1 MAGRRAIENLKRLLL
16 LFVER
21 NRKVKN
27 CYNVGGECSLRK
39 KEREILSCV
48 SLSLSYSP
56 SFQFFPSPPLPFL
69 PPGTRLISELSVG
82 VIASARERYGFSS
95 PLLPP
100 PFQRIRQAA
109 KKGGEGGRKSGLSV
123 WSLPPGSLPP
133 YFKTG
138 HCASVSALFFYYW
151 MGGEERGRSGRTET

>member
-100 PFQRIRQAA
+100 PFSENKA
-109 KKGGEGGRKSGLSV
+109 G
-123 WSLPPGSLPP
+123 
-133 YFKTG
+133 
-138 HCASVSALFFYYW
+138 C
-151 MGGEERGRSGRTET
+151 EERGGGREKVRLVCLVASTRLSPPLLQNWPLCKCQRAFFLLLDGWRRKGQKWED